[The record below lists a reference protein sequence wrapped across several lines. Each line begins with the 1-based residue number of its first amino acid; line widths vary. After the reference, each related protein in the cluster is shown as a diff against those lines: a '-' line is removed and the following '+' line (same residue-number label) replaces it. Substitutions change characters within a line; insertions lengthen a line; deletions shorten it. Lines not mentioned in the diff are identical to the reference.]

1 MLFKMPIHV
10 LVCNVGH
17 KTYVLLSRFP
27 LLFEVNGQNHIH
39 FRLMQIL
46 KNSMAFLKNS
56 MAFHTLHVLGSIKA
70 FAHGLFTSIVGNLMQ
85 ICHSLV
91 TGSSI

>member
-1 MLFKMPIHV
+1 MPIHV
-10 LVCNVGH
+10 LVCNVGQ

-46 KNSMAFLKNS
+46 KNSMAF
-56 MAFHTLHVLGSIKA
+56 HTLHVLGSIKA
-70 FAHGLFTSIVGNLMQ
+70 FVHGLFTSIVGNLMQ

-91 TGSSI
+91 TASSI